1 MGIDGVV
8 AVAVLD
14 DDGEPVRPELSYQPH
29 RSGLY
34 RLHWR
39 SHAGCDAHTIP
50 ADDAATRKRVPA
62 ESINN
67 STFHRP
73 VEVAQVRSRNRA
85 RSGDCAPQRAAR
97 ELIPAGT
104 LESREQAVQASLVL
118 LELGESTL
126 RSSGGSLQGL
136 KFSSSFRRQG
146 AVLAEFGLAL
156 ISSPV
161 ELAPDVENIVALGDH
176 PVPQLLDVVHQ

>member
-14 DDGEPVRPELSYQPH
+14 DDSEPVRPELASQPH
-29 RSGLY
+29 RSALY

-39 SHAGCDAHTIP
+39 SHAGCDADTIP
-50 ADDAATRKRVPA
+50 ANDAAARKRVPA
-62 ESINN
+62 ESVNN

-73 VEVAQVRSRNRA
+73 VEVAQVRGRDRA
-85 RSGDCAPQRAAR
+85 RSRDCAPQRAAR

-118 LELGESTL
+118 LKLGESSL
-126 RSSGGSLQGL
+126 GSSGGSLQGL
-136 KFSSSFRRQG
+136 KFLSSLRRQG
-146 AVLAEFGLAL
+146 AVLAEFSLPL

-161 ELAPDVENIVALGDH
+161 ELAPDVQNIVALGDH